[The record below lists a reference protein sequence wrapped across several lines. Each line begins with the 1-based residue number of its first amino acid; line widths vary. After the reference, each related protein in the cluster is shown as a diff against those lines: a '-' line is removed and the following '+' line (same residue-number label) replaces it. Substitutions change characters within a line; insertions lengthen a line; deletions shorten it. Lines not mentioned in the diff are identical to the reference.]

1 MPTYANLR
9 LRGKGDTPSPQRT
22 IVRAMFTHGKKGA
35 AMASYH
41 LAVKTV
47 SRSSGRSAT
56 AAAAYRAGVEI
67 MDERTGLI
75 HDYTRKE
82 GVEHRELVLP
92 DGAPEWA
99 TDRAKLWNAAELAE
113 TRKNSTVARE
123 FEIALPA
130 ELDAN
135 QRRELVREFARE
147 ISDRHGV
154 AVDIAIHAPGR
165 EGDNRNHH
173 AHLLVT
179 TRRLTKD
186 GLGEKTRELDQKQT
200 GEVERWRERWAEV
213 QNRAL
218 ERANVAE
225 RVDHR
230 SNKDRD
236 IKREALPELSREQYQ
251 LERRTRQIAERENKP
266 YQPIT
271 EAGQQRAAVEE
282 RNRLRAGMAKLAEF
296 MRSARENV
304 TEKAKSVWSAIGN
317 ADRQQRTDEQR
328 QQREREAQREQQQR
342 QQAERQREAEKQAEK
357 LKEIVKT
364 MQREREGPSR

>member
-22 IVRAMFTHGKKGA
+22 FVRAMLAHGKKGA

-75 HDYTRKE
+75 HDYTRKQ

-99 TDRAKLWNAAELAE
+99 ADRAKLWNAAELAE

-130 ELDAN
+130 ELDAT

-154 AVDIAIHAPGR
+154 AVDIAVHAPGR

-218 ERANVAE
+218 ERANVSE

-230 SNKDRD
+230 SLKDQG
-236 IKREALPELSREQYQ
+236 IKREALPELSREQHQ
-251 LERRTRQIAERENKP
+251 VERRARQTAERENKP
-266 YQPIT
+266 YQPVT
-271 EAGQQRAAVEE
+271 EAGQQRVAVEE

-296 MRSARENV
+296 MRNASLNV

-317 ADRQQRTDEQR
+317 ADRQQRSEEQR
-328 QQREREAQREQQQR
+328 QQREQERAREIEREQ
-342 QQAERQREAEKQAEK
+342 ERQR
-357 LKEIVKT
+357 I
-364 MQREREGPSR
+364 EREQVKERNIERDRGPKLSR

>member
-1 MPTYANLR
+1 
-9 LRGKGDTPSPQRT
+9 
-22 IVRAMFTHGKKGA
+22 MFAHGKKGA

-99 TDRAKLWNAAELAE
+99 TDRVKLWNAAELAE

-186 GLGEKTRELDQKQT
+186 GLGEKTRELDKKQS

-230 SNKDRD
+230 SHKDRG
-236 IKREALPELSREQYQ
+236 IKREALPELSREQFQ
-251 LERRTRQIAERENKP
+251 VERRTRQIAEREGKP
-266 YQPIT
+266 YQPAT

-282 RNRLRAGMAKLAEF
+282 RNRLREGMAKLAEF
-296 MRSARENV
+296 MRSTRDNV

-317 ADRQQRTDEQR
+317 ADRQQRADEQR
-328 QQREREAQREQQQR
+328 QQREREAQQQREQR
-342 QQAERQREAEKQAEK
+342 ERIEREAERQREMV
-357 LKEIVKT
+357 KE
-364 MQREREGPSR
+364 RERALERSRERSGPTR